1 MYIALD
7 YDDTYTLDPAAW
19 DEFILMMQEHQHEVY
34 IVTGRSKP
42 IPKKHR
48 KHLSD
53 LVDGIYYTGGKAK
66 KPYMERIGI
75 YINIWCDDNPK
86 RILKDKK
93 PKLKEI

>member
-19 DEFILMMQEHQHEVY
+19 DEFILMMQEHQHEVF
-34 IVTGRSKP
+34 IVTDRSK
-42 IPKKHR
+42 IPNKHS

-53 LVDGIYYTGGKAK
+53 LVDGIYYTEGKAK
-66 KPYMERIGI
+66 KKFMGDFG
-75 YINIWCDDNPK
+75 INIDVWCDNNPK

-93 PKLKEI
+93 SKAQ